1 MRQKITYIN
10 PKIEAHSSFLER
22 ELLLEAKEMKLK
34 LTLLLL
40 STLKGIFFDEINQDF
55 NAKRQKV
62 YKKTLTDT
70 GLNTQGINI

>member
-1 MRQKITYIN
+1 M
-10 PKIEAHSSFLER
+10 HSSFLER
-22 ELLLEAKEMKLK
+22 RLLLEAKEMQLK

-40 STLKGIFFDEINQDF
+40 STLKGSFFDERNQAF

-70 GLNTQGINI
+70 GLNTQGIKSRYFQIIH